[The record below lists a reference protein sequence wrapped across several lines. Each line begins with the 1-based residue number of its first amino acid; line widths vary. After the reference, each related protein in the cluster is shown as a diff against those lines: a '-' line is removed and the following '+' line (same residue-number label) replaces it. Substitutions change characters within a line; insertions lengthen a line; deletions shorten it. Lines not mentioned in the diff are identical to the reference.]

1 MIKSELMRR
10 RHPRDPLI
18 GDNCFF
24 VTCEAIR
31 VFKPFVLLALK
42 CVKRA
47 FNTARVMKFMV
58 LFAWRY
64 VIHGELKTI
73 LEYSCRCDYGAVKE
87 LKKSKRQKFTMND
100 IFHVINNDE
109 RHFCLAGL
117 LVEERFGPTGTYDGY
132 AF

>member
-47 FNTARVMKFMV
+47 FNTARVMKF
-58 LFAWRY
+58 
-64 VIHGELKTI
+64 
-73 LEYSCRCDYGAVKE
+73 YGV
-87 LKKSKRQKFTMND
+87 
-100 IFHVINNDE
+100 V
-109 RHFCLAGL
+109 CLAI
-117 LVEERFGPTGTYDGY
+117 RYSWRAQDHP
-132 AF
+132 